1 MKVIFNRRPRR
12 IVATLVAAVGS
23 LVGSVV
29 GVPAAH
35 AATSCSNYSSAT
47 STCVN
52 QSISIGGTSYS
63 TDWYFPNTTPTAL
76 MLAEHGFSRG
86 CGNLRGT
93 SKAIAEKGVAVLCIN
108 ASMTGGNPTL
118 AATVGDA
125 LSARTI
131 TPPSGHAL
139 PVNYIV
145 GGHSAGGHFA
155 SAVGKRLADN
165 GYAAFKGAILFDP
178 VAANSSFTTNLQAI
192 SNGATRPVLSIA
204 ARPATINSSNNSFGA
219 LASLGAGFVG
229 IQLLWTGYS
238 GTSGTGASCHV
249 DVEGENTNWLGTLAA
264 GCSPTTTNTARLR
277 DFASTWAKDLATGAH
292 TTTHYCTDSDTLA
305 TCGATTYSLVG
316 GTLPLAAVIP
326 NS

>member
-1 MKVIFNRRPRR
+1 MKAISSRRPHRF
-12 IVATLVAAVGS
+12 VAALVAAVGS
-23 LVGSVV
+23 LMGSAVI

-35 AATSCSNYSSAT
+35 AATACSNYSSAT

-52 QSISIGGTSYS
+52 ESISIGGTSYS
-63 TDWYFPNTTPTAL
+63 TDWYFPTTAPSAL
-76 MLAEHGFSRG
+76 MLVEHGFSRG
-86 CGNLRGT
+86 CANLRGT

-118 AATVGDA
+118 AATVGNA

-131 TPPSGHAL
+131 TPPGGRAL

-178 VAANSSFTTNLQAI
+178 VSAGSSFTTNLQAI
-192 SNGATRPVLSIA
+192 SNGGTRPVLSIA
-204 ARPATINSSNNSFGA
+204 ARPATINSSNNSFPG

-229 IQLLWTGYS
+229 VQLLWTSHS
-238 GTSGTGASCHV
+238 GTSGTGTSCHV
-249 DVEGENTNWLGTLAA
+249 DVEGENTNWIGTLAA

-277 DFASTWAKDLATGAH
+277 DFASTWAKDLATGTYTA
-292 TTTHYCTDSDTLA
+292 THYCTDSDAPA
-305 TCGATTYSLVG
+305 TCGTAVSALLNG
-316 GTLPLAAVIP
+316 NLAAAIP